1 MKKYFIVLYVCLFSA
16 CVNNSNLSDRS
27 IVLSPEQCDS
37 ILVKYLVVEDDLYNL
52 SISTAEAVEL
62 GISIDAYEKFCKLIC
77 DVNGTL
83 ADAKKRG
90 VPIYRMDARDSVL
103 SRVPSQYPG
112 YEMPLC
118 QMQLPDGH
126 STTSA
131 FRGSG
136 SIVVVGGADSPVWS
150 IGFKDL
156 LNNNRQFILTG
167 SYFGAVQEREVGYN
181 TIDCNIKWEWEV
193 TKLAGDNCNAFASFW
208 GINCLGIEGVLP
220 AGIILEAYKFDPT
233 GYSIRLKNDSY
244 YSTFRW
250 EIYRGGAK
258 VSGPGE
264 LTIGQEL
271 LMSNCS
277 YKQRYTL
284 RILNYVYIRILVL
297 TFNEIIM
304 SKIIAVCLLI
314 GGILGGCST
323 VNRQQLSPK
332 KLFVVH
338 IGEQLTIEQQG
349 ERLRYGRLL
358 KPEVKGD
365 SLQVPIVLDV
375 PKEYMDY
382 VTGFVRL
389 VNRYL
394 QKLEENEKM
403 IVLNELRA
411 RTVDN
416 AVLGSWIDKKNGRYV
431 LKMNRENAL
440 KIGITG
446 EKYDQVADKVK
457 QVNNLIGEEKRIGIV
472 ANEVLYPS
480 VSVFFNHGIFVM
492 MKKSNLDKTF
502 MEDLESLNF

>member
-1 MKKYFIVLYVCLFSA
+1 
-16 CVNNSNLSDRS
+16 
-27 IVLSPEQCDS
+27 
-37 ILVKYLVVEDDLYNL
+37 
-52 SISTAEAVEL
+52 
-62 GISIDAYEKFCKLIC
+62 
-77 DVNGTL
+77 
-83 ADAKKRG
+83 
-90 VPIYRMDARDSVL
+90 
-103 SRVPSQYPG
+103 
-112 YEMPLC
+112 
-118 QMQLPDGH
+118 
-126 STTSA
+126 
-131 FRGSG
+131 
-136 SIVVVGGADSPVWS
+136 
-150 IGFKDL
+150 
-156 LNNNRQFILTG
+156 
-167 SYFGAVQEREVGYN
+167 
-181 TIDCNIKWEWEV
+181 
-193 TKLAGDNCNAFASFW
+193 
-208 GINCLGIEGVLP
+208 
-220 AGIILEAYKFDPT
+220 
-233 GYSIRLKNDSY
+233 
-244 YSTFRW
+244 
-250 EIYRGGAK
+250 
-258 VSGPGE
+258 
-264 LTIGQEL
+264 
-271 LMSNCS
+271 
-277 YKQRYTL
+277 
-284 RILNYVYIRILVL
+284 
-297 TFNEIIM
+297 M

-457 QVNNLIGEEKRIGIV
+457 QVNNLIGEEKRIGLV

>member
-1 MKKYFIVLYVCLFSA
+1 
-16 CVNNSNLSDRS
+16 
-27 IVLSPEQCDS
+27 
-37 ILVKYLVVEDDLYNL
+37 
-52 SISTAEAVEL
+52 
-62 GISIDAYEKFCKLIC
+62 
-77 DVNGTL
+77 
-83 ADAKKRG
+83 
-90 VPIYRMDARDSVL
+90 
-103 SRVPSQYPG
+103 
-112 YEMPLC
+112 
-118 QMQLPDGH
+118 
-126 STTSA
+126 
-131 FRGSG
+131 
-136 SIVVVGGADSPVWS
+136 
-150 IGFKDL
+150 
-156 LNNNRQFILTG
+156 
-167 SYFGAVQEREVGYN
+167 
-181 TIDCNIKWEWEV
+181 
-193 TKLAGDNCNAFASFW
+193 
-208 GINCLGIEGVLP
+208 
-220 AGIILEAYKFDPT
+220 
-233 GYSIRLKNDSY
+233 
-244 YSTFRW
+244 
-250 EIYRGGAK
+250 
-258 VSGPGE
+258 
-264 LTIGQEL
+264 
-271 LMSNCS
+271 
-277 YKQRYTL
+277 
-284 RILNYVYIRILVL
+284 
-297 TFNEIIM
+297 M

-416 AVLGSWIDKKNGRYV
+416 AVLGSWIDKN
-431 LKMNRENAL
+431 
-440 KIGITG
+440 
-446 EKYDQVADKVK
+446 DQVADKVK